1 MKFNELGLCPELLRV
16 VEELGYE
23 EPTPVQA
30 KAIPPILEGRDMVGS
45 AQTGTGKTAAFA
57 LPTLHRLANPGKCRA
72 LALAPTRELAIQIE
86 ENFRTYGKYMRLKM
100 ALLYGG
106 VKYGKQLDQLRN
118 NPDIVVATPGR
129 LLDHIGQR
137 NLDLRNI
144 ETLILDEVDRMLDMG
159 FIEGVTKIIQK
170 TPRSRQ
176 TLLFS
181 ATIPDSVRRLADW
194 ALDDPAE
201 AQIDIKISAADTVSH
216 ALYPV
221 PAIQKFDLLIALL
234 NKVKFENLIIFFQT
248 RRGTDKISR
257 WLSEHGQGVGSFIPT
272 SSKETGRPPCRT
284 LKMGRSKSC
293 LQPMSPRADW
303 ISQTSRT
310 SSTTTSPSIPRITF
324 TGSGEPDEP
333 ERKGKP
339 SLFASR
345 KNSPW
350 CNRSK
355 NFWEANCR
363 ENSWTI
369 LLIGILPSNSPK
381 QPQSF
386 PKSVTEDSASRSPSA
401 HAGAGSDKLR
411 LPASLDKKNQR
422 IAGP

>member
-86 ENFRTYGKYMRLKM
+86 ENFRTYGKYMGLKM

-118 NPDIVVATPGR
+118 KPDIVVATPGR

-159 FIEGVTKIIQK
+159 FIEDVTKIIQK

-257 WLSEHGQGVGSFIPT
+257 WLSEHGQDVRVLHSDLKQRDRQAALQDFKDGKVKILSATDVASRGLDISNVTHVINYDVPQH
-272 SSKETGRPPCRT
+272 SEDYVHRIGRTGRART
-284 LKMGRSKSC
+284 EGEAFTLCKPEELPLVQSIEKLLGSQLPRKFVDDFAYRD
-293 LQPMSPRADW
+293 SPVEL
-303 ISQTSRT
+303 TE
-310 SSTTTSPSIPRITF
+310 TTTVVSKKRNRGFGKQVSF
-324 TGSGEPDEP
+324 GS
-333 ERKGKP
+333 R
-339 SLFASR
+339 R
-345 KNSPW
+345 
-350 CNRSK
+350 R
-355 NFWEANCR
+355 R
-363 ENSWTI
+363 
-369 LLIGILPSNSPK
+369 
-381 QPQSF
+381 
-386 PKSVTEDSASRSPSA
+386 
-401 HAGAGSDKLR
+401 
-411 LPASLDKKNQR
+411 
-422 IAGP
+422 

>member
-159 FIEGVTKIIQK
+159 FIEDVTKIIQK

-257 WLSEHGQGVGSFIPT
+257 WLSEHGQDVRVLHSDLKQRDRQAALQDFKDGKVKILSATDVASRGLDISNVTHVINYDVPQH
-272 SSKETGRPPCRT
+272 SEDYVHRIGRTGRART
-284 LKMGRSKSC
+284 EGEAFTLCKPEELPLGQSIEKLLGSQLPRKFVDDFAYRD
-293 LQPMSPRADW
+293 SPVEL
-303 ISQTSRT
+303 TE
-310 SSTTTSPSIPRITF
+310 TTTVVSKKRNRGFGKQVSF
-324 TGSGEPDEP
+324 GS
-333 ERKGKP
+333 R
-339 SLFASR
+339 R
-345 KNSPW
+345 
-350 CNRSK
+350 R
-355 NFWEANCR
+355 R
-363 ENSWTI
+363 
-369 LLIGILPSNSPK
+369 
-381 QPQSF
+381 
-386 PKSVTEDSASRSPSA
+386 
-401 HAGAGSDKLR
+401 
-411 LPASLDKKNQR
+411 
-422 IAGP
+422 

>member
-30 KAIPPILEGRDMVGS
+30 KAIPPILKGRDMVGS

-159 FIEGVTKIIQK
+159 FIEDVTKIIQK

-257 WLSEHGQGVGSFIPT
+257 WLSEHGQDVRVLHSDLKQRDRQAALQDFKDGKVKILSATDVASRGLDISNVTHVINYDVPQH
-272 SSKETGRPPCRT
+272 SEDYVHRIGRTGRART
-284 LKMGRSKSC
+284 EGEAFTLCKPEELPLVQSIEKLLGSQLPRKFVDDFAYRD
-293 LQPMSPRADW
+293 SPVEL
-303 ISQTSRT
+303 TE
-310 SSTTTSPSIPRITF
+310 TTTVVSKKRNRGFGKQVSF
-324 TGSGEPDEP
+324 GS
-333 ERKGKP
+333 R
-339 SLFASR
+339 R
-345 KNSPW
+345 
-350 CNRSK
+350 R
-355 NFWEANCR
+355 R
-363 ENSWTI
+363 
-369 LLIGILPSNSPK
+369 
-381 QPQSF
+381 
-386 PKSVTEDSASRSPSA
+386 
-401 HAGAGSDKLR
+401 
-411 LPASLDKKNQR
+411 
-422 IAGP
+422 